1 MTEVSLQTLLD
12 TGAHFGHQI
21 RRWNPKMKPFI
32 YQGEDGVHIFDL
44 LKTKEALEEA
54 LGIIKEAAKEGK
66 SLLIV
71 GTKKQVREKVAQI
84 AKETNILYVNER
96 WLGGTLTN
104 FDQVKK
110 SLDKL
115 IKMKKDKEE
124 GVYKNFTKKERLLID
139 REIVRLE
146 RFFGGLTGMSVKPD
160 LMIIIDIKKEIGA
173 AKEANFTGITT
184 VGIVDSN
191 ADPDLVDYAIPMNDD
206 AKKALDY
213 VLDLIKDAIL
223 EGKSKPQKKVPE
235 SK

>member
-1 MTEVSLQTLLD
+1 MTGVSLQTLLE

-21 RRWNPKMKPFI
+21 RRWNPKMKPYI
-32 YQGEDGVHIFDL
+32 YQGEEGVHIFDL
-44 LKTKEALEEA
+44 LITKQALEEA
-54 LGIIKEAAKEGK
+54 LGVIKKASKEGK
-66 SLLIV
+66 NILII
-71 GTKKQVREKVAQI
+71 GTKKQVKEKIAQI

-104 FDQVKK
+104 FEQVKK
-110 SLDKL
+110 SIDKL
-115 IKMKKDKEE
+115 EKMKIDKEA
-124 GVYKNFTKKERLLID
+124 GTYKNLTKKERLLID

-146 RFFGGLTGMSVKPD
+146 RFFGGLSGMNVRPD

-213 VLDLIKDAIL
+213 VLDLIKAAIL

>member
-104 FDQVKK
+104 FDQMKK
-110 SLDKL
+110 STRKL
-115 IKMKKDKEE
+115 TELKD
-124 GVYKNFTKKERLLID
+124 GLSGNTFRDRTKKERLLIE
-139 REIVRLE
+139 RE
-146 RFFGGLTGMSVKPD
+146 
-160 LMIIIDIKKEIGA
+160 
-173 AKEANFTGITT
+173 
-184 VGIVDSN
+184 
-191 ADPDLVDYAIPMNDD
+191 
-206 AKKALDY
+206 
-213 VLDLIKDAIL
+213 
-223 EGKSKPQKKVPE
+223 
-235 SK
+235 